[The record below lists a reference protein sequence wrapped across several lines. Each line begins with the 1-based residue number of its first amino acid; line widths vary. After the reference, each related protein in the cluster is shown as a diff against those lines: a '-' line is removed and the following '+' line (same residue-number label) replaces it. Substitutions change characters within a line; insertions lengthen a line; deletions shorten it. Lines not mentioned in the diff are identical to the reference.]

1 MLAQRHGLHSVASVA
16 HPIGLA
22 AAAGGQRAMV
32 SERLGVLGK
41 AVGSERGDRLA
52 EHAHAGVCPVWLAG

>member
-16 HPIGLA
+16 HTIGL

-41 AVGSERGDRLA
+41 AVGSERGDREA
-52 EHAHAGVCPVWLAG
+52 AHAHAGVCPVRLAG